1 MSETGTLFLA
11 QCFRTNRGR
20 SCRWCSWLPYIRG
33 TKVPTVGSSPTCL
46 KRGQFFL
53 CRFIPLSDLV
63 FLTENFAVGPKQIQE
78 AECLVHE
85 TIHDGTV
92 GQKIEQVPGVTNSGE
107 LAPAPAKAPVLPCFS
122 KGDGTARCLTN
133 SLHQVPHLGTPG

>member
-1 MSETGTLFLA
+1 M
-11 QCFRTNRGR
+11 
-20 SCRWCSWLPYIRG
+20 
-33 TKVPTVGSSPTCL
+33 VPTVGSSPTCL
-46 KRGQFFL
+46 KRGQIFL

-63 FLTENFAVGPKQIQE
+63 FLTEYFAVGPKQIQE

-85 TIHDGTV
+85 TMHDGTV

-107 LAPAPAKAPVLPCFS
+107 LAPAPAKAPVLTMFLE
-122 KGDGTARCLTN
+122 GGRTARCLTN

>member
-1 MSETGTLFLA
+1 MLPHQQGPKLSMVLVAPVHPRHQGADSGELPHMSETGT
-11 QCFRTNRGR
+11 
-20 SCRWCSWLPYIRG
+20 I
-33 TKVPTVGSSPTCL
+33 
-46 KRGQFFL
+46 FL

-63 FLTENFAVGPKQIQE
+63 FLTENFAVGPKKIQE

-85 TIHDGTV
+85 TMHDGTV

>member
-1 MSETGTLFLA
+1 MVLVAPVHPRYQGVDSGELSHMSETG
-11 QCFRTNRGR
+11 
-20 SCRWCSWLPYIRG
+20 II
-33 TKVPTVGSSPTCL
+33 
-46 KRGQFFL
+46 FL

-78 AECLVHE
+78 AECLIHE
-85 TIHDGTV
+85 TMHDGTV

-107 LAPAPAKAPVLPCFS
+107 LAPAPAKAPVLPCFP

>member
-1 MSETGTLFLA
+1 
-11 QCFRTNRGR
+11 
-20 SCRWCSWLPYIRG
+20 
-33 TKVPTVGSSPTCL
+33 VPTVGSSPTCL

-85 TIHDGTV
+85 TMHDGTV
-92 GQKIEQVPGVTNSGE
+92 GQKIEQVPGVTSSGE

>member
-1 MSETGTLFLA
+1 VL
-11 QCFRTNRGR
+11 
-20 SCRWCSWLPYIRG
+20 
-33 TKVPTVGSSPTCL
+33 TVGSSPTCL

-85 TIHDGTV
+85 TWHDGTV

-107 LAPAPAKAPVLPCFS
+107 LAPAPAKAPVLPCFP
-122 KGDGTARCLTN
+122 KGGGTARCLTY
-133 SLHQVPHLGTPG
+133 SLHQGPHLGTPG